1 MSQEELVAKVLSD
14 QFAKVRNN
22 LDNLKSMLQDL
33 VLAVPQMP
41 DAEKLARAVLASLP
55 EPEAP
60 PAPEPVLEPEPAP
73 AAPAAPPAPALN
85 NLLLYHAACIEYAA
99 GQAEVLNAL
108 LKGVENYAQRGVL
121 FVVRNEAAQAWSAF
135 GFDKPDEAK
144 RWRAAMDKD
153 PLLTT
158 VVNSRS
164 RMLLDNAR
172 PGFIPD
178 DSPVRRSLISP
189 LLLKGKV
196 LAFLYADSG
205 ADGKL
210 DHYSIDLL
218 MRVASL
224 AIDIFPLRPKRDP
237 LPPVLENQ
245 DIILPESAPLP
256 AQPEDASL
264 LFEDTG
270 TLSTSAREPE
280 ELPTAQT
287 VMTEIPPEALSPAP
301 PRPPE
306 AAPVELESGD
316 YVRPAEPEA
325 VEAAAPEPEPPAP
338 PAEPQEEPIPPGEER
353 LHSDAERFAKLL
365 VQEIALYHPKE
376 MDQGRRQSNLYALL
390 RDDIERSREA
400 FQNRF
405 QKPSIR
411 SRDYFGK
418 ALVKYL
424 ANGDPSLLGM

>member
-1 MSQEELVAKVLSD
+1 M
-14 QFAKVRNN
+14 
-22 LDNLKSMLQDL
+22 
-33 VLAVPQMP
+33 
-41 DAEKLARAVLASLP
+41 
-55 EPEAP
+55 
-60 PAPEPVLEPEPAP
+60 
-73 AAPAAPPAPALN
+73 
-85 NLLLYHAACIEYAA
+85 
-99 GQAEVLNAL
+99 
-108 LKGVENYAQRGVL
+108 ENYAHRGVL
-121 FVVRNEAAQAWSAF
+121 FVVRNEAAQAWNAF

-144 RWRAAMDKD
+144 RWRAGMDKD

-256 AQPEDASL
+256 AQQEDASL

-270 TLSTSAREPE
+270 TLSTSVREPE

-287 VMTEIPPEALSPAP
+287 VMTEIPPEALAP
-301 PRPPE
+301 PPPRSHE
-306 AAPVELESGD
+306 ATPVELESGD
-316 YVRPAEPEA
+316 YVRPVEPE
-325 VEAAAPEPEPPAP
+325 EAEATAPEPAP
-338 PAEPQEEPIPPGEER
+338 PAEEPIPPGEER

-376 MDQGRRQSNLYALL
+376 MDQGRRQSNLHALL

-400 FQNRF
+400 FHNRF

-424 ANGDPSLLGM
+424 ANGDPSLLGQ